1 MMSAFEDGSI
11 PLAREDDEMFARL
24 VAVENLSFQDAWI
37 ESRPGPCPER
47 SPAARV
53 QSSRAAKRMASRRS
67 FLAKQKGG
75 AAAPV
80 EVSTE
85 PQAILNLMDEI
96 SVHLRRAAELA
107 TAHNALKLANTIK
120 QGLVRHVS
128 RQNRIAR
135 RVENPGA
142 TQTVDD
148 SDVEAMARRILEYSK

>member
-1 MMSAFEDGSI
+1 MSTLEDGSV
-11 PLAREDDEMFARL
+11 PMAREDDEAFARL
-24 VAVENLSFQDAWI
+24 VAIENLSFQDAWI
-37 ESRPGPCPER
+37 ESRPGPRPER

-53 QSSRAAKRMASRRS
+53 QSSRAAKRTASRRS
-67 FLAKQKGG
+67 FLAKQKGD

-107 TAHNALKLANTIK
+107 TAHNARKLANSIK

-142 TQTVDD
+142 AQTADD
-148 SDVEAMARRILEYSK
+148 SDVEAFAHNILEYEP

>member
-1 MMSAFEDGSI
+1 M
-11 PLAREDDEMFARL
+11 ARDDDEKFARL
-24 VAVENLSFQDAWI
+24 VAIEGLSYQDAWI
-37 ESRPGPCPER
+37 ESRPGPRPER

-53 QSSRAAKRMASRRS
+53 QSSRAAKRTASRRS
-67 FLAKQKGG
+67 FLAKQKGD

-120 QGLVRHVS
+120 QGLVRHVG
-128 RQNRIAR
+128 RQNRIVR

-142 TQTVDD
+142 TQTADD
-148 SDVEAMARRILEYSK
+148 SDVETFAHRILEYEP

>member
-1 MMSAFEDGSI
+1 MTAFEDGSI

-37 ESRPGPCPER
+37 ESRPGPRPER

-53 QSSRAAKRMASRRS
+53 QSSRAAKRTASRRS
-67 FLAKQKGG
+67 FLAKQKGD

-135 RVENPGA
+135 RVENPGGVR
-142 TQTVDD
+142 TVDD

>member
-1 MMSAFEDGSI
+1 M
-11 PLAREDDEMFARL
+11 
-24 VAVENLSFQDAWI
+24 
-37 ESRPGPCPER
+37 
-47 SPAARV
+47 SPAPARALSGHPPRV
-53 QSSRAAKRMASRRS
+53 QSSRTAKRTASRRS
-67 FLAKQKGG
+67 FLAKQKGD

-96 SVHLRRAAELA
+96 SASLRRAAELA

-135 RVENPGA
+135 RVESPGA
-142 TQTVDD
+142 AQTVDD
-148 SDVEAMARRILEYSK
+148 SDVEALARNILEHSK